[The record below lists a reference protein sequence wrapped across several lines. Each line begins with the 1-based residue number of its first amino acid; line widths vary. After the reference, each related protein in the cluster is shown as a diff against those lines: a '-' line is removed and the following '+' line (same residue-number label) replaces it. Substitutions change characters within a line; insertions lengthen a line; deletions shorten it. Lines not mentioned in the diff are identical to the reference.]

1 VRTPQLIKQK
11 IRGNSLFTAQMQLR
25 TQREP
30 QFLLLEKTR
39 ESTCTRHIDWK
50 LILSQFFLERE
61 ERENRKEHTKMRSGH
76 VSLAISIETIMA
88 SLKIQYNPNPI
99 NLEA

>member
-1 VRTPQLIKQK
+1 
-11 IRGNSLFTAQMQLR
+11 MQLR

-88 SLKIQYNPNPI
+88 SLKIQYNPKHSTDWKISDTQIQLIWRPN
-99 NLEA
+99 